1 MKRTPDVAV
10 ISLPPTYILY
20 VSINTTVQDN
30 AMYDQ
35 VTILIPKHTLY
46 LVFVLIKEWI
56 FE

>member
-20 VSINTTVQDN
+20 VSINTTVQEN

-35 VTILIPKHTLY
+35 VTILIPKHT
-46 LVFVLIKEWI
+46 
-56 FE
+56 